1 MKIIGINNT
10 TNTNNNK
17 QHNINHCNCSCLNS
31 LKKDTFNFKGDSV
44 MKDTLHQMTKE
55 VISITGDKNFKYPEN
70 YINRI
75 LKKDFKQ
82 GDWSFLTGKYFIS
95 TEMEGLKK
103 RFNIN
108 NLIPLAVQEDSQMYA
123 CLNTQNKKIEIID
136 AFATDGN
143 VIVDEYKDYDSW
155 ISEQI

>member
-10 TNTNNNK
+10 TNTNTNK
-17 QHNINHCNCSCLNS
+17 QHNINHCSCLRLNS

-44 MKDTLHQMTKE
+44 MKDILHQMTKE

-108 NLIPLAVQEDSQMYA
+108 NLIPLAIQEDSQMYA

-143 VIVDEYKDYDSW
+143 IIVDEYKDYDSW

>member
-1 MKIIGINNT
+1 MKITGIYNT

-17 QHNINHCNCSCLNS
+17 QHNINHCNCSRPNS